1 MKLRRKL
8 TSSGNIRRLTL
19 LGLLATAAVGC
30 AAIPG
35 VVSTASGAQPTHVS
49 FPINHTS
56 PIPALTPVCGF
67 DVALT
72 VAGTYKAT
80 IFYDQS
86 GMVVRELD
94 TQPDTQLIWSSP
106 TTGKSFAYPFSAV
119 FRTEYPS
126 GTTPGSPAIATM
138 TGLGD
143 KAPGI
148 PADAGRLIFDNATV
162 LFVNQDGVPIVD
174 YGLPTSS
181 HGQTNDGDA
190 LDAALCAALA
200 R

>member
-1 MKLRRKL
+1 MRDKFTRPICVA
-8 TSSGNIRRLTL
+8 TIVVAGV
-19 LGLLATAAVGC
+19 LATVGFGY

-35 VVSTASGAQPTHVS
+35 VVSTASGASPTFVS

-56 PIPALTPVCGF
+56 PMPALTPVCGF
-67 DVALT
+67 DVSLT

-80 IFYDQS
+80 VFYDQS
-86 GMVVRELD
+86 GMVVRELN
-94 TQPDTQLIWSSP
+94 TQPGTELIWSSP
-106 TTGKSFAYPFSAV
+106 TTGKAFAYPFSTV
-119 FRTEYPS
+119 FRTEYPN
-126 GTTPGSPAIATM
+126 GTTPGSPAVVTM

-148 PADAGRLIFDNATV
+148 PADAGQLVFDNATV
-162 LFVNQDGVPIVD
+162 LFVNSDGVPIVD

-181 HGQTNDGDA
+181 HGDTNDRHA
-190 LDAALCAALA
+190 LYAALCDALA

>member
-1 MKLRRKL
+1 MRPKL
-8 TSSGNIRRLTL
+8 SSNGNILGLTL
-19 LGLLATAAVGC
+19 LGALATVAVGC

-35 VVSTASGAQPTHVS
+35 LVSTARGTGPTFVS

-67 DVALT
+67 DVSLT

-80 IFYDQS
+80 VLYDQP

-94 TQPDTQLIWSSP
+94 TQPDTQLIWSSS

-119 FRTEYPS
+119 FRTEYPN
-126 GTTPGSPAIATM
+126 GATPGSPAVATM

-143 KAPGI
+143 KAPEI
-148 PADAGRLIFDNATV
+148 PADAGQLVFDNASV
-162 LFVNQDGVPIVD
+162 LFVNSDGVPIVD

-181 HGQTNDGDA
+181 HGHTNDRDA
-190 LDAALCAALA
+190 LCAALCAALA
-200 R
+200 P

>member
-1 MKLRRKL
+1 MRRKL
-8 TSSGNIRRLTL
+8 TSNGNIVGLTL
-19 LGLLATAAVGC
+19 LGVLATVAVGY

-35 VVSTASGAQPTHVS
+35 VVSTASGSGPTFVS
-49 FPINHTS
+49 FPINHPS

-67 DVALT
+67 DVSLT

-80 IFYDQS
+80 VFYDQS
-86 GMVVRELD
+86 GMVVRELE

-119 FRTEYPS
+119 FRTEYPN
-126 GTTPGSPAIATM
+126 GTTPGSPAVATM

-148 PADAGRLIFDNATV
+148 PADAGRLVFDHATV
-162 LFVNQDGVPIVD
+162 VFVNPDGVPIVD

-181 HGQTNDGDA
+181 HGHTNDRDA
-190 LDAALCAALA
+190 LYAALCGALA
-200 R
+200 S